1 MLLGVFD
8 IYILSPMSL
17 RKWFGVYVEPSK
29 IIAHGT
35 DCTQRKG
42 FLQNCPVWYL
52 TFDDVISLASLV

>member
-29 IIAHGT
+29 ISSLT
-35 DCTQRKG
+35 NT
-42 FLQNCPVWYL
+42 PYL
-52 TFDDVISLASLV
+52 RPAEELTVISHSM